1 MGNISTLEFDKQC
14 DNILTI
20 DNILTVDNIDFHI
33 DCYIENRQFNIKLT
47 KKYKLDIYEHI
58 NIGNKNKQLYIV

>member
-33 DCYIENRQFNIKLT
+33 DCYIENR
-47 KKYKLDIYEHI
+47 
-58 NIGNKNKQLYIV
+58 